1 MDGVEDEFL
10 TVAEIAE
17 LLKLNQQ
24 TLRNWIE
31 QGQLPAVRIGRRVRI
46 RRSDFEHLVQQGYSG
61 RSGGA
66 NAAQQ
71 RGPSAEDFWSGETIG
86 IAQPPQPDNDEPDG
100 DT

>member
-1 MDGVEDEFL
+1 MDGIDDEFL

-46 RRSDFEHLVQQGYSG
+46 RRSDFERLVQEGYSG
-61 RSGGA
+61 RAGA
-66 NAAQQ
+66 SPAQQ
-71 RGPSAEDFWSGETIG
+71 HGPTAEDFWSGKPIG
-86 IAQPPQPDNDEPDG
+86 ITQPPQAGKPESESDR
-100 DT
+100 

>member
-1 MDGVEDEFL
+1 MFDEEFL

-17 LLKLNQQ
+17 RLKLNQQ

-46 RRSDFEHLVQQGYSG
+46 RRSDFERLVQEGYSG
-61 RSGGA
+61 RAS
-66 NAAQQ
+66 NSLTQQ
-71 RGPSAEDFWSGETIG
+71 QGPTAEDFWSGEPIG
-86 IAQPPQPDNDEPDG
+86 ITPPPQAGNSESEG

>member
-1 MDGVEDEFL
+1 MDGVDDEFL

-46 RRSDFEHLVQQGYSG
+46 RRSDFERLVQQGYSG

-66 NAAQQ
+66 NPAQQ
-71 RGPSAEDFWSGETIG
+71 QGPTGEDFWSGEAIS
-86 IAQPPQPDNDEPDG
+86 IAQPPQPGNE
-100 DT
+100 DTEVKT